1 MRLRQNVL
9 VLVERIAL
17 VDLGD
22 SQVQRRPG
30 LVLVANSS
38 LLALDSW
45 ALAEAAEIAP
55 DAAFN
60 RLKVSQLPAGEH
72 LGVNSL
78 QLGAVVPAAAAADI
92 AGDDAIVYWYTGV
105 HSTNDRGFFC

>member
-38 LLALDSW
+38 LLALDGW
-45 ALAEAAEIAP
+45 ALADAAEIAP

-60 RLKVSQLPAGEH
+60 RLKVSQLPAREH
-72 LGVNSL
+72 LGVKSL